1 MQPQTGDHSLAGRVA
16 IVTGAG
22 RGIGLTISMT
32 LADAGAGVAAVAR
45 TKDQVEDICASIRAR
60 GGTAIPLV
68 ADVRDWAQVQ
78 AMANAAAA
86 ELGPVDILVS
96 NAGTHSA
103 IGLPWE
109 VEVDDFV
116 ADMETSILG
125 PFLCQKA
132 VVPGMVARG
141 QGRVINITSGAA
153 TEPRPWSAAY
163 CAAKTGLQRFTEAM
177 AIAAGAY
184 GVHVFSLNPGPV
196 KTPMNVTNMNS
207 AAGRRFYP
215 DMAGMSFLPPEKVAS
230 YALTMASGR
239 ADRLAGRFV
248 AAFDDLEA
256 LIAEADTIVE
266 TNSRRL
272 EIGRRA

>member
-1 MQPQTGDHSLAGRVA
+1 MESHLDGQLLTGRVA

-22 RGIGLTISMT
+22 RGIGSAIATT
-32 LADAGAGVAAVAR
+32 LADAGAAVAAVAR
-45 TKDQVEDICASIRAR
+45 TKAEVVALAASIVSR
-60 GGTAIPLV
+60 GGVALPLV
-68 ADVRDWAQVQ
+68 ADVRDWPQVQ
-78 AMANAAAA
+78 AMAAAATR

-109 VEVDDFV
+109 VDVDDFV
-116 ADMETSILG
+116 TDVETSILG

-132 VVPGMVARG
+132 VVPGMIARG
-141 QGRVINITSGAA
+141 HGRVIHITSGAA

-177 AIAAGAY
+177 AIAAEPY
-184 GVHVFSLNPGPV
+184 GVKVFSLNPGPV

-207 AAGRRFYP
+207 EAGKKFYP
-215 DMAGMSFLPPEKVAS
+215 DMADLAFLPAEKVAS
-230 YALTMASGR
+230 YSLTMASGR

-248 AAFDDLEA
+248 AAFDDLES
-256 LIAEADTIVE
+256 LIDGAEAIVE